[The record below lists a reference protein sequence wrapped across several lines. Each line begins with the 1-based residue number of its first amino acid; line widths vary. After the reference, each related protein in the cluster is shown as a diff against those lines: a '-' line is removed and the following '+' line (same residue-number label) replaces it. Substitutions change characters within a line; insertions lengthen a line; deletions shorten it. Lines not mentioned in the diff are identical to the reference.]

1 MVVRLSALCTGHLY
15 PQEMLLVLSSVRGWV
30 NLRAIVRSE
39 GLCQWKIPMTPSG
52 IKLATF
58 RYVAQHLN
66 HCATVVPYNTVV
78 WKLIKGLQ
86 THCKVCTEFIFQGPG
101 KPLLFLIK
109 TFQVAGVNTQ
119 SNAHMAIQ
127 QGSGMSFLLSMNTT
141 LFFYLC
147 CDLIAQIKWKSDM
160 VIKVL

>member
-1 MVVRLSALCTGHLY
+1 ML
-15 PQEMLLVLSSVRGWV
+15 EMAVCWFCYKS
-30 NLRAIVRSE
+30 
-39 GLCQWKIPMTPSG
+39 
-52 IKLATF
+52 
-58 RYVAQHLN
+58 
-66 HCATVVPYNTVV
+66 VV

-86 THCKVCTEFIFQGPG
+86 THCKVRTEFIFQGPG
-101 KPLLFLIK
+101 KPLLFLTR

-127 QGSGMSFLLSMNTT
+127 RGSGTLFLLSMNTA

-160 VIKVL
+160 VIKVLYFVYLTLRLLMSYIYIYGAPILDASRSHTTTHHSR